1 MMRLLAATF
10 LLSAAVDW
18 PTLWLDRAG
27 VALVGFACLALALP
41 RVPRSR
47 PAPHPFAGIAR
58 GAPTPDELDELAPEH
73 VERVRRYLAG
83 VGSST

>member
-10 LLSAAVDW
+10 LLSAAVNW
-18 PTLWLDRAG
+18 PTVWLDRAG

-47 PAPHPFAGIAR
+47 PAPTPFAGGPF
-58 GAPTPDELDELAPEH
+58 GAPAADDLDELMPEH